1 MPSGICARTA
11 VAINLNIRK
20 MRELAGFK
28 LKGINKSPLAYFF
41 SDGIDVQSHCLR
53 FSALGVFN
61 KLTKLLCCR
70 VQAKS
75 LVEINLY

>member
-1 MPSGICARTA
+1 MSSGIYAPAA

-20 MRELAGFK
+20 IRELAGFN

-41 SDGIDVQSHCLR
+41 DGIYIQPYYLR

-61 KLTKLLCCR
+61 KLTKLLCCHF
-70 VQAKS
+70 QAKIS
-75 LVEINLY
+75 GRN